1 MRAHL
6 LKARCENGKLILF
19 LRVEVDLEYTYKVE
33 LSGLEKDVLE
43 FILQNGCVTQKE
55 LSKRFGKV
63 KACRI
68 IQELERKGLIERR
81 KKGKTYVIRVI

>member
-6 LKARCENGKLILF
+6 LKASCESGKLVLF
-19 LRVEVDLEYTYKVE
+19 LRVEVDLEYAYKVE
-33 LSGLEKDVLE
+33 LSELEKDVLE
-43 FILQNGCVTQKE
+43 FILQNGGVTQKE

-68 IQELERKGLIERR
+68 IRELEKKGLIERR

>member
-1 MRAHL
+1 MRAHI
-6 LKARCENGKLILF
+6 LKATCENGKLILF
-19 LRVEVDLEYTYKVE
+19 LRVEVDLEYAYKVE
-33 LSGLEKDVLE
+33 LSELEKDVLE
-43 FILQNGCVTQKE
+43 FILQNGGITQKE

-68 IQELERKGLIERR
+68 IQDLESKGLIERR